1 MKQGKDEAKTACIL
15 NIQKFC
21 IHDGP
26 GIRTTVFFK
35 GCPLRC
41 HWCSNP
47 ESQKPGVSQEREE
60 SMRGKIYTMDEALD
74 ICLSDRDFFLESG
87 GGVTLS
93 GGEVLS
99 QANFACEL
107 LVSLR
112 AEGIHTALETTGFAP
127 PEVFQ
132 SVCKHSDLLLYD
144 LKHYHSAKHCEGTS
158 VPNEQIL
165 ENLAWAIKTGK
176 EILIRI
182 PVIPG
187 YNNALTDALGFSI
200 LLNLLGLKRVQL
212 LPFHQFGQK
221 KYESLSMKYSMNECR
236 NLHPEELED
245 YRTIFLENGLDCFF

>member
-1 MKQGKDEAKTACIL
+1 MKQGKDEAKTACIF

-41 HWCSNP
+41 QWCSNP

-60 SMRGKIYTMDEALD
+60 SMRGKIYTMDEVLD
-74 ICLSDRDFFLESG
+74 ICFSDRDFYLESG

-99 QANFACEL
+99 QADFACEL
-107 LVSLR
+107 LSALR
-112 AEGIHTALETTGFAP
+112 SEGIHTTLETTGVSPA
-127 PEVFQ
+127 ETFQ
-132 SVCKHSDLLLYD
+132 SACENADLLLYD
-144 LKHYHSAKHCEGTS
+144 LKHYHSGKHREGTG
-158 VPNEQIL
+158 VGNEQVL
-165 ENLAWAIKTGK
+165 ENLAWAIKSGK

-182 PVIPG
+182 PVIPN
-187 YNNALTDALGFSI
+187 YNSALTDALGFSI
-200 LLNLLGLKRVQL
+200 LLNLLGQKKVQL

-221 KYESLSMKYSMNECR
+221 KYESLGMEYSMQEYR
-236 NLHPEELED
+236 NLYPKDLED
-245 YRTIFLENGLDCFF
+245 YRSIFLENGLDCFF